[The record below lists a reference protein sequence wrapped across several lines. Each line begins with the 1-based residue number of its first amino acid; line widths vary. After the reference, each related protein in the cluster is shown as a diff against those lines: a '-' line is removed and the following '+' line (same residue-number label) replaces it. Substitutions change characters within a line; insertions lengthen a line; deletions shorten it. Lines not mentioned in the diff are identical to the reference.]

1 MAKYIKFIVAE
12 TTYAVIKINDDES
25 ALQVSIFAGRPAIEY
40 YHEALNVWNHYVETT
55 QDEFIEFYLE
65 VNKKIIIEIL
75 K

>member
-1 MAKYIKFIVAE
+1 MAKYIKFQVAE
-12 TTYAVIKINDDES
+12 TTYAVIKINDDGS
-25 ALQVSIFAGRPAIEY
+25 ALQVSMFADRPAIEY
-40 YHEALNVWNHYVETT
+40 YHVALNVWNDHVEAT

>member
-12 TTYAVIKINDDES
+12 KAYAVIKINDDGS
-25 ALQVSIFAGRPAIEY
+25 ALQVSIFAGKPAIEY
-40 YHEALNVWNHYVETT
+40 HHKTLSVWNDYVETT

>member
-1 MAKYIKFIVAE
+1 MAKYIKFRVAE
-12 TTYAVIKINDDES
+12 TTYAVIKINDDGS
-25 ALQVSIFAGRPAIEY
+25 ALQVSMFVDRPAIVY
-40 YHEALNVWNHYVETT
+40 YNVALNVWNDYVEAK